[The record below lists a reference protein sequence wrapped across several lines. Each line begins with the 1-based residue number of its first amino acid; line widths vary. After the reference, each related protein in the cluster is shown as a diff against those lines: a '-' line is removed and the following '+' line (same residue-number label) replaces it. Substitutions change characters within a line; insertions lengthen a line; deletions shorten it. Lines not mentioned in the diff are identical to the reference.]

1 MSNGGWGHG
10 GAATEVFWESPCSTE
25 PDYFGILSFQPK
37 IFACKTIYFIKN
49 QIPKGWPFMFGI
61 DSVGKYSVQN
71 WIFID
76 WSVTM
81 AIGGASG
88 GPGWFWDMCI
98 CILTIHGVPL

>member
-1 MSNGGWGHG
+1 
-10 GAATEVFWESPCSTE
+10 
-25 PDYFGILSFQPK
+25 
-37 IFACKTIYFIKN
+37 
-49 QIPKGWPFMFGI
+49 MFGI

-81 AIGGASG
+81 VIGGASG
-88 GPGWFWDMCI
+88 GPGWFWYMCI